1 MIDWRKAGA
10 TTLGATLA
18 APMSVA
24 ACPLCKD
31 AIAGD
36 PVASAL
42 SWTTL
47 LLIALPAVLVGAIG
61 GWVWYVYWR
70 ATRHDWLASADP
82 PVQLRGGVCGPIWR
96 EEESE
101 T

>member
-1 MIDWRKAGA
+1 MHGRRAGV
-10 TTLGATLA
+10 TTLGVMLA

-36 PVASAL
+36 PVGSAL

-47 LLIALPAVLVGAIG
+47 FLIALPAVLVGAIG

-70 ATRHDWLASADP
+70 AARRDWPASADP
-82 PVQLRGGVCGPIWR
+82 PVQLREGVWRPIWR